1 MVQPRYPIRL
11 AAALLM
17 LLPAITA
24 AQEVSSANKHFVIA
38 RTANEPTID
47 GVVDA
52 AEWSGATRVSD
63 MHQVVPV
70 EYQQPSERTE
80 WFLFYNDTTLFVAAI
95 AFDSEPD
102 AVVARTLRQ
111 GGSLGSDDWMRILVD
126 AFNTKRSGYSF
137 GLNPNGVR
145 DDAIYTDG
153 TQASDDW
160 EGIWRGAAT
169 RTDEGWSMEM
179 AIPFNTLNFNPEND
193 TWGVNLWRKIA
204 RRNETIGWQS
214 RNGRINPTVS

>member
-1 MVQPRYPIRL
+1 
-11 AAALLM
+11 M